1 MKLINLNKV
10 NEFLEC
16 NDYAYMELFAYTKCT
31 KLKSDLSEIY
41 QLQSIDYLKEICSK
55 IIKDIKDLHHIEIVL
70 KEEEDQDFDQ
80 VIIYK
85 H

>member
-10 NEFLEC
+10 NEFLEY
-16 NDYAYMELFAYTKCT
+16 NNYAYMELWAYTKNEKT
-31 KLKSDLSEIY
+31 KFDLSEIY
-41 QLQSIDYLKEICSK
+41 QLQSIDNLNKICSNIIKEIK
-55 IIKDIKDLHHIEIVL
+55 NLYHIEIVL
-70 KEEEDQDFDQ
+70 KEGEDQDFDQ